1 MDSLLKSRLICQLIY
16 PRSHFVEEQWRFMVS
31 LEVLTK
37 DDRSPFGAPDKII
50 KQTCDS
56 LQSRRGMLIIS
67 IIAIL
72 LLAGGVFSSLPVQ
85 GSIPM
90 IRDNMMLID
99 LHASESN
106 VSDDLDELIEKL
118 QGMEKPWVHLI
129 INLGRKVIEINGEID
144 LKQDYFIFIQAESD
158 IENILRRVKLPMQE
172 RDSYYEKLTHQNSID
187 YEILRH
193 VLQEYQDLMNLD
205 KNNVALSW
213 MLSNPQFALEM
224 ERFLSR
230 NELSLEFAKSVQ
242 HAIFW
247 LIKSF
252 DMKWRQLH
260 DDLDY
265 ISKWRLLNL
274 QRQVELIL
282 DNLADNQRQH
292 GESKDN
298 KYIPEDRSDIISNTE
313 ETLKI
318 EIEEETLTER
328 NKENLN
334 EASKTEKNEDIS
346 WENTRSDYIT
356 SMEETQV
363 TNHPELLKRNKND
376 IKGKIPT
383 TVKIPINRKF
393 NVSDGT
399 PHDKK
404 DGERFSQLES
414 VSSISP
420 SENAIDTL
428 QETDQP
434 KPMGTDAM
442 HGSLINVTDILKTRR
457 TLLVPSNENKEY
469 NKKNRQISAKEI
481 AGKHNYF
488 NERMKIKSD
497 SGSAIDEILE
507 AVDEVLPTDR
517 SAEMSTRGSETITRT
532 L

>member
-1 MDSLLKSRLICQLIY
+1 MAKLILN
-16 PRSHFVEEQWRFMVS
+16 R
-31 LEVLTK
+31 
-37 DDRSPFGAPDKII
+37 
-50 KQTCDS
+50 
-56 LQSRRGMLIIS
+56 IIS
-67 IIAIL
+67 
-72 LLAGGVFSSLPVQ
+72 AG
-85 GSIPM
+85 
-90 IRDNMMLID
+90 
-99 LHASESN
+99 
-106 VSDDLDELIEKL
+106 
-118 QGMEKPWVHLI
+118 
-129 INLGRKVIEINGEID
+129 
-144 LKQDYFIFIQAESD
+144 SD
-158 IENILRRVKLPMQE
+158 IEDILRRVKLPMQE

-205 KNNVALSW
+205 KNNFALSW
-213 MLSNPQFALEM
+213 MLSNPEFALEM

-260 DDLDY
+260 DELDY

-328 NKENLN
+328 NKGNLN

-356 SMEETQV
+356 SIEEITQV
-363 TNHPELLKRNKND
+363 TNHPELLKHNKND

-393 NVSDGT
+393 NVSGGNSIINSTLFSKMKALRNKNLIKNETSLKSKTFIGT

-404 DGERFSQLES
+404 DGERFSQMES

-457 TLLVPSNENKEY
+457 TLLVPLNENKEY
-469 NKKNRQISAKEI
+469 NKRNRQISAKEI
-481 AGKHNYF
+481 ADKHNYF

-497 SGSAIDEILE
+497 RGSAIDEILE

-517 SAEMSTRGSETITRT
+517 SVEMSTRGSETITRT

>member
-1 MDSLLKSRLICQLIY
+1 
-16 PRSHFVEEQWRFMVS
+16 
-31 LEVLTK
+31 
-37 DDRSPFGAPDKII
+37 
-50 KQTCDS
+50 
-56 LQSRRGMLIIS
+56 MLIIN

-144 LKQDYFIFIQAESD
+144 LKQDYFKAGSD
-158 IENILRRVKLPMQE
+158 IEDILRRVKLPMQE

-187 YEILRH
+187 YEILRR
-193 VLQEYQDLMNLD
+193 VLQEYQDLMHLD
-205 KNNVALSW
+205 KNNFALSW
-213 MLSNPQFALEM
+213 MLSNPEFALEM

-282 DNLADNQRQH
+282 DNLADNQRQR

-328 NKENLN
+328 NKGNLN
-334 EASKTEKNEDIS
+334 EASKTKNNEDIS

-356 SMEETQV
+356 SMEETQI

-393 NVSDGT
+393 NVSGGNSIINSTLFSKMKTIKNKNFIKNETSLKSKTFIGT

-404 DGERFSQLES
+404 DEELES
-414 VSSISP
+414 VSSILP
-420 SENAIDTL
+420 SGNAIDTL
-428 QETDQP
+428 QKTDQP

-457 TLLVPSNENKEY
+457 TLLVPSSENKEY

-481 AGKHNYF
+481 ADKHYHF

-497 SGSAIDEILE
+497 RGSAIDEILE

-517 SAEMSTRGSETITRT
+517 SVEMSTRGSETITRT

>member
-1 MDSLLKSRLICQLIY
+1 
-16 PRSHFVEEQWRFMVS
+16 
-31 LEVLTK
+31 
-37 DDRSPFGAPDKII
+37 
-50 KQTCDS
+50 
-56 LQSRRGMLIIS
+56 
-67 IIAIL
+67 
-72 LLAGGVFSSLPVQ
+72 
-85 GSIPM
+85 
-90 IRDNMMLID
+90 
-99 LHASESN
+99 
-106 VSDDLDELIEKL
+106 
-118 QGMEKPWVHLI
+118 
-129 INLGRKVIEINGEID
+129 
-144 LKQDYFIFIQAESD
+144 
-158 IENILRRVKLPMQE
+158 MQE

-205 KNNVALSW
+205 KNNFALSW
-213 MLSNPQFALEM
+213 MLSNPEFALEM

-247 LIKSF
+247 LIKLF

-282 DNLADNQRQH
+282 DNLADNQRQR

-298 KYIPEDRSDIISNTE
+298 KYIPEDRSDIISNTG

-328 NKENLN
+328 NKGNLN
-334 EASKTEKNEDIS
+334 EASQTEKNEDIS

-356 SMEETQV
+356 SIEEITQV

-376 IKGKIPT
+376 IKG
-383 TVKIPINRKF
+383 
-393 NVSDGT
+393 T

-404 DGERFSQLES
+404 DGERFSQMES

-469 NKKNRQISAKEI
+469 IKKNRQISAKEI
-481 AGKHNYF
+481 ADKHNYF

-497 SGSAIDEILE
+497 RGSAIDEILE

-517 SAEMSTRGSETITRT
+517 SVEMSTRGSETITRT

>member
-1 MDSLLKSRLICQLIY
+1 
-16 PRSHFVEEQWRFMVS
+16 
-31 LEVLTK
+31 
-37 DDRSPFGAPDKII
+37 
-50 KQTCDS
+50 
-56 LQSRRGMLIIS
+56 MLIIN

-144 LKQDYFIFIQAESD
+144 LKQDYFKAGSD
-158 IENILRRVKLPMQE
+158 IEDILRRVKLPMQE

-187 YEILRH
+187 YEILRR
-193 VLQEYQDLMNLD
+193 VLQEYQDLMHLD
-205 KNNVALSW
+205 KNNFALSW
-213 MLSNPQFALEM
+213 MLSNPEFALEM

-282 DNLADNQRQH
+282 DNLADNQRQR

-328 NKENLN
+328 NKGNLN
-334 EASKTEKNEDIS
+334 EASKTKNNEDIS

-356 SMEETQV
+356 SMEETQI

-393 NVSDGT
+393 NVSGGT

-404 DGERFSQLES
+404 DEELES
-414 VSSISP
+414 VSSILP
-420 SENAIDTL
+420 SGNAIDTL
-428 QETDQP
+428 QKTDQP

-457 TLLVPSNENKEY
+457 TLLVPSSENKEY

-481 AGKHNYF
+481 ADKHYHF

-497 SGSAIDEILE
+497 RGSAIDEILE

-517 SAEMSTRGSETITRT
+517 SVEMSTRGSETITRT

>member
-1 MDSLLKSRLICQLIY
+1 
-16 PRSHFVEEQWRFMVS
+16 
-31 LEVLTK
+31 
-37 DDRSPFGAPDKII
+37 
-50 KQTCDS
+50 
-56 LQSRRGMLIIS
+56 MLIIN

-144 LKQDYFIFIQAESD
+144 LKQDYFKAGSD
-158 IENILRRVKLPMQE
+158 IEDILRRVKLPMQE

-187 YEILRH
+187 YEILRR
-193 VLQEYQDLMNLD
+193 VLQEYQDLMHLD
-205 KNNVALSW
+205 KNNFALSW
-213 MLSNPQFALEM
+213 MLSNPEFALEM

-282 DNLADNQRQH
+282 DNLADNQRQR

-328 NKENLN
+328 NKGNLN
-334 EASKTEKNEDIS
+334 EASKTKNNEDIS

-356 SMEETQV
+356 SMEETQI

-376 IKGKIPT
+376 IKG
-383 TVKIPINRKF
+383 
-393 NVSDGT
+393 T

-404 DGERFSQLES
+404 DEELES
-414 VSSISP
+414 VSSILP
-420 SENAIDTL
+420 SGNAIDTL
-428 QETDQP
+428 QKTDQP

-457 TLLVPSNENKEY
+457 TLLVPSSENKEY

-481 AGKHNYF
+481 ADKHYHF

-497 SGSAIDEILE
+497 RGSAIDEILE

-517 SAEMSTRGSETITRT
+517 SVEMSTRGSETITRT